1 LTAIPLLISGMKTKR
16 AQTFTLAFLASS
28 LAFSGIAGAFDPA
41 VPAHPRTWRESV
53 SSAGTPAIGTVGPGT
68 LSANGRFVV
77 FMSSASN
84 LAGVIGTHVYRHDRT
99 NGATVLVDVA
109 KAGGASSAGSFMPSV
124 SADGRFVAF
133 ASPSADLVTGDTNGM
148 MDVFLRDMNSGTTAM
163 VSAAQ
168 TGAPADKGGSLANVA
183 GSRLVSDDGR
193 YVAFTSSA
201 TNLVATSNTKQ
212 QVYVKDMLSGVV
224 TLASADAT
232 GAAGNDTSSAPS
244 LAGNGHAV
252 AFVSLAA
259 NFSPLSTSHTSQVF
273 VRDLELGTTS
283 LESVTSTGAIFA
295 AKPAT
300 SPALSFDG
308 HYVVFETQAQLD
320 PRDRD
325 GAFTWDV
332 YLRDRTM
339 GTTVL
344 ASLSPNTFAGTDSR
358 SPSISADGRW
368 VGFQSNDDLLVAN
381 DVNHTWDVFLYDR
394 VTATVSL
401 ASQNDA
407 GQQVNAQAGGPSV
420 SSDGRLV
427 LFATAASNL
436 VTTPTSTGTQLY
448 AHDMK
453 NNEAP
458 VVTLG
463 ADQALDEGVRLSR
476 VASFSDQDAS
486 TSWTA
491 TVNYGDGAG
500 SVALALNADKTFTLD
515 HLFKPGSYVV
525 TVAVTDDAAATGSGT
540 FRVTVTNL
548 APTVNLGG
556 AVDLTF
562 DPTLR
567 QSGTFSDPGTGTETY
582 WATVD
587 YGDGSGGRALTL
599 TGSSFL
605 LEHTYG
611 TAGTYTVT
619 VSVTDNEGAS
629 GSGTLAVTVRMYTF
643 QWHEPVD
650 TSFSVGRLL
659 PVKFSVLRADGT
671 PVFDSTVRVDVLDAS
686 GAVVAGYLYGA
697 SPSGSVAWNGNDYHV
712 NVDTR
717 GFAPGDYTL
726 RVSFSSPTM
735 TGSFTKQTTVTGAGV
750 TGASNGKDKKD
761 KAADKAA
768 KAADKAAK

>member
-1 LTAIPLLISGMKTKR
+1 MKTKR

-28 LAFSGIAGAFDPA
+28 LALSGIAGAFDPA
-41 VPAHPRTWRESV
+41 VPTHPRTTRESV
-53 SSAGTPAIGTVGPGT
+53 SSTGIPAVGVVGAGT
-68 LSANGRFVV
+68 LSANGRYVV

-84 LAGVIGTHVYRHDRT
+84 LVGVTGTHVYRHDRT
-99 NGATVLVDVA
+99 TGATVLVDVA
-109 KAGGASSAGSFMPSV
+109 KLGGASAAGSFMPSV

-133 ASPSADLVTGDTNGM
+133 ASPSSDLVVGDTNGM
-148 MDVFLRDMNSGTTAM
+148 MDVFLRDMNSGLTAM
-163 VSAAQ
+163 VSATQ
-168 TGAPADKGGSLANVA
+168 TGAPADKGGSLNNVA
-183 GSRLVSDDGR
+183 GTRLVSDDGR
-193 YVAFTSSA
+193 YVAFTSLA
-201 TNLVATSNTKQ
+201 TNLVAGSNTKQ
-212 QVYVKDMLSGVV
+212 QVYVKDTLSGLV
-224 TLASADAT
+224 TLASVDAT
-232 GAAGNDTSSAPS
+232 GAAGNDGSSAPS
-244 LAGNGHAV
+244 LSGNGHAV

-273 VRDLELGTTS
+273 VRDLELGTTT
-283 LESVTSTGAIFA
+283 LESVTSSGAIVA
-295 AKPAT
+295 SKAST

-308 HYVVFETQAQLD
+308 HYVAFETQAALD
-320 PRDRD
+320 SRDRD

-332 YLRDRTM
+332 YLRDRTL

-344 ASLSPNTFAGTDSR
+344 ASLSPNTVAGSDSR
-358 SPSISADGRW
+358 APSISADGRW
-368 VGFQSNDDLLVAN
+368 VGFHSIDDMLVAG
-381 DVNHTWDVFLYDR
+381 DLNHTWDGFLYDR
-394 VTATVSL
+394 VTQTVSL

-407 GQQVNAQAGGPSV
+407 GQQGNASSTGTSL
-420 SSDGRLV
+420 SSDGRFA
-427 LFATAASNL
+427 LFSSAATNL
-436 VTTPTSTGTQLY
+436 VTTPTSTGSQLY
-448 AHDMK
+448 VHDMK
-453 NNEAP
+453 TNEAP
-458 VVTLG
+458 IVTLG
-463 ADQALDEGVRLSR
+463 ADQSLDEGVKLSR
-476 VASFSDQDAS
+476 LASFSDQDAS

-491 TVNYGDGAG
+491 TVNYGDGSG

-515 HLFKPGSYVV
+515 HLFKPGSWVV
-525 TVAVTDDAAATGSGT
+525 TVAVTDDAAATGTGT

-582 WATVD
+582 WATVN
-587 YGDGSGGRALTL
+587 YGDGSGGMALALT
-599 TGSSFL
+599 GNSFL
-605 LEHTYG
+605 LDHTYS
-611 TAGTYTVT
+611 TAGTYTVS
-619 VSVTDNEGAS
+619 VSVTDSDGAS

-650 TSFSVGRLL
+650 TEFSVGRLM

-671 PVFDSTVRVDVLDAS
+671 PVFDSTVRVEVLDAS
-686 GAVVAGYLYGA
+686 GAVVASYLYGA

-750 TGASNGKDKKD
+750 ASATGGKDKSD

-768 KAADKAAK
+768 KAADKAADKAAK